1 MAISNATKLAGYV
14 GAAITGDG
22 ATGIITAQK
31 FVGDGSQLTG
41 VSGFAT
47 ALSSNQ
53 ASPLNKIFKTPKQ
66 LDVTAATVTTV
77 ESDSEASGSMAFI
90 RESVVHVGTGAT
102 FKIASG
108 TTLATNVLGIF
119 P

>member
-31 FVGDGSQLTG
+31 FVGDGSELTG

-66 LDVTAATVTTV
+66 LNVTAVYCHNGRV
-77 ESDSEASGSMAFI
+77 
-90 RESVVHVGTGAT
+90 
-102 FKIASG
+102 
-108 TTLATNVLGIF
+108 
-119 P
+119 